1 MSENVHEGHRA
12 RVKQKF
18 REHGLESFTDIEAL
32 ELLLFFAIPRSDT
45 NVLAHA
51 LLKRFRDFRGVME
64 ADLAD
69 LQSVP
74 GIGEN
79 AATLLHL
86 VREMNKRYLCSSSIR
101 GTAIRSTADAG
112 AFLRPMFTYC
122 VEERSGLL
130 CLDAAGCVID
140 WHVLAE
146 GTTTMVSL
154 AAREIVDLA
163 LRDKAA
169 SVIMAHNHVSGV
181 ALPSTADV
189 DSTAKV
195 YRMLNMIGV
204 RLLDHLIFSEEDFVS
219 MRDSGH
225 FAYF

>member
-51 LLKRFRDFRGVME
+51 LLKRFRDFRGVMQ

-86 VREMNKRYLCSSSIR
+86 VKEMNSRYLRASSIR
-101 GTAIRSTADAG
+101 GAAIHSTADAG
-112 AFLRPMFTYC
+112 AFLRPLFSYC
-122 VEERSGLL
+122 GEERSGLL

-140 WHVLAE
+140 WHILAE

-181 ALPSTADV
+181 ALPSKADV
-189 DSTAKV
+189 ESTSRV

-204 RLLDHLIFSEEDFVS
+204 RLLDHLIFSEADFVS